1 MGKLEI
7 VKYRCI
13 LLVLF
18 LTQIIRAQNTFNCV
32 VQDSLTG
39 EGLIGVN
46 VYITELNKGTATDL
60 DGHAVLT
67 NIPDGSFTIRLSY
80 LGFKTIEMP
89 FTFPQSD
96 PTKAHSILMAAESEA
111 LDEVVVSSSRTNARI
126 EELPVKVEV
135 LGQEEMDEESTLVP
149 GGIGSILGDLSIIT
163 VQRVNAVNGN
173 DVIRMQGLD
182 ARYTQI
188 LRDGLPL
195 YGGFSGSLGVLSI
208 PPLDLKQVEIIKGS
222 ASTLYGG
229 GAIGGLIN
237 FISKTPGKEPT
248 TTMVLNG
255 TTLGEGNV
263 NLFTSATKN
272 KLGYTFFTGGNLKPA
287 RDVNGDGFVEV
298 PYDASFTMHPR
309 FFVNLGKQTDLNIG
323 FTGTYNRRK
332 GGDLQAIQFQPTLR
346 HPFLQT
352 EEALRTLVDLQ
363 FHHTHNNQQWTV
375 KTAGTR
381 FDRTVTQPDFHFQGK
396 QLNSFTEVNDLITWS
411 GHSLVLGGNL
421 TTESFQ
427 LGKSDEVQFD
437 DYHFVVPGFFAQ
449 DDWQFTPKLSLET
462 GLRWDH
468 HNVYG
473 NFVLPR
479 LAFYYRPVQDIS
491 IRLAY
496 GTGYKAPSLFDV
508 AEPSPNLLPVPGA
521 LLPERSGGFNADAN
535 WSTLIGDALGI
546 TLNQAL
552 YLTNIRNANLLVTN
566 PIDEAIH
573 IVNSEGAVKSYGT
586 DTYIQMDY
594 HGLELYFGFNYT
606 DAFRDDN
613 GEKVNLAF
621 NPKIKISD
629 VIAYEL
635 GDTWR
640 MGIESSFSGRQYI
653 ENNERVPNFWF
664 WAAMVERKF
673 NFGSLVLNCENV
685 FDARQSNF
693 GPLVTNTGGMPV
705 YTSLWMPVEGRV
717 VNLALRIKT

>member
-1 MGKLEI
+1 MGAN
-7 VKYRCI
+7 RFMI
-13 LLVLF
+13 LIGLL
-18 LTQIIRAQNTFNCV
+18 LYGTIIQAQNSFQCEV
-32 VQDSLTG
+32 LDSLSG
-39 EGLIGVN
+39 QPLIGVN
-46 VYITELNKGTATDL
+46 VYLVQLNKGTATDL
-60 DGHAVLT
+60 DGQAMLDG
-67 NIPDGSFTIRLSY
+67 IPDGRFQIRFSY
-80 LGFKTIEMP
+80 LGFKTIERS
-89 FTFPQSD
+89 FSFPLQRPD
-96 PTKAHSILMAAESEA
+96 GRIQIVMAEESES

-126 EELPVKVEV
+126 EALPVKVEV

-163 VQRVNAVNGN
+163 IQRVNAINGN

-237 FISKTPGKEPT
+237 FISKTPGREPT

-255 TTLGEGNV
+255 TTLGEGNI
-263 NLFTSATKN
+263 NLFTSAN
-272 KLGYTFFTGGNLKPA
+272 HQKLGYTFFTGANLKPA
-287 RDVNGDGFVEV
+287 RDINKDGFAEV
-298 PYDASFTMHPR
+298 PFDASFTMHPR
-309 FFVNLGKQTDLNIG
+309 IFVNLGSKTDLNIG

-332 GGDLQAIQFQPTLR
+332 GGDLEAIKFQPTLK

-352 EEALRTLVDLQ
+352 EEAIRALVDLQ
-363 FHHTHNNQQWTV
+363 FHHQHNQQSWTV
-375 KTAGTR
+375 KSAGTV
-381 FDRTVTQPDFHFQGK
+381 FDRTVDQTGFHFQGR
-396 QLNSFTEVNDLITWS
+396 QVNTFTEANDLITWANQ
-411 GHSLVLGGNL
+411 SLVIGGNL

-427 LGKSDEVQFD
+427 LGRSVEVPFD
-437 DYHFVVPGFFAQ
+437 SYHFVVPGIFAQ
-449 DDWQFTPKLSLET
+449 DDWQFTPHLSLES
-462 GLRWDH
+462 GVRWDH

-473 NFVLPR
+473 SFLLPR
-479 LAFYYRPVQDIS
+479 ISFYFRPSEAVS

-508 AEPSPNLLPVPGA
+508 AEPSPYLLPVARG

-535 WSTLIGDALGI
+535 WSALLGDALGI

-552 YLTNIRNANLLVTN
+552 YLTNIRNANVLVTS
-566 PIDEAIH
+566 PIDQTIQ
-573 IVNSEGAVKSYGT
+573 IVNNEGAVRSYGT

-606 DAFRDDN
+606 DAFREEN
-613 GEKVNLAF
+613 GEKVNRAF

-640 MGIESSFSGRQYI
+640 MGIESSFSGRQYVD
-653 ENNERVPNFWF
+653 NNKRVPNFWF

-693 GPLVTNTGGMPV
+693 GPLVTTSGGIPS
-705 YTSLWMPVEGRV
+705 YNDLWMPVEGRV
-717 VNLALRIKT
+717 INLALRIKA